1 MTMTILVPQAG
12 MTAQGMCKRCAGLIP
27 AHFLTCPVLRLPLGY
42 RLGFVFLTRRED
54 NATRT
59 EQQTGSPER

>member
-1 MTMTILVPQAG
+1 MTILVPQDG

-27 AHFLTCPVLRLPLGY
+27 AHFLTCPVLRLPTGY
-42 RLGFVFLTRRED
+42 RLGFVFLRREE
-54 NATRT
+54 NATRA